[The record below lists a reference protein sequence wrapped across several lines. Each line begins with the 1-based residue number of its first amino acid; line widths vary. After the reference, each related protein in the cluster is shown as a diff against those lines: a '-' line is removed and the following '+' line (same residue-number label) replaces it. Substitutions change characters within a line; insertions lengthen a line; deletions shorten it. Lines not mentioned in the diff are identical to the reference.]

1 MIDHY
6 VIGTSSRVSPEADVP
21 VMKIVDEH
29 LRLGGAGNVALNLKK
44 MGANVMCMGYVGDD
58 KIGRKLLSL
67 LNKNDIDTQHIKII
81 DNYITTLKKRFYSN
95 GSQVLRIDEELLCE
109 GLEENLSE
117 VPLNVSFTE
126 EKVES
131 ETVDL
136 ENENSNTSEDEKEK
150 HNISDLMTQ
159 IEQLKKLAF
168 EKDEEVNNLKNKY
181 KTLYSEL
188 NI

>member
-1 MIDHY
+1 MEYNDFNEEENIESDY
-6 VIGTSSRVSPEADVP
+6 NSETESDYQSDSDIEINNEELNNE
-21 VMKIVDEH
+21 MDE
-29 LRLGGAGNVALNLKK
+29 
-44 MGANVMCMGYVGDD
+44 
-58 KIGRKLLSL
+58 
-67 LNKNDIDTQHIKII
+67 
-81 DNYITTLKKRFYSN
+81 
-95 GSQVLRIDEELLCE
+95 DEELLCE

-136 ENENSNTSEDEKEK
+136 DNENSNTSEDEKEK

-168 EKDEEVNNLKNKY
+168 EKDKEVNNLKNKY